1 MKPVSDTEIEKRV
14 NEIGSEIISRLNRT
28 PSLLSAFTPKGLTES
43 VISLC
48 LKNERIKTGLFR
60 FIDALPAVASD
71 TEVIEL
77 FLEYLGEDIHD
88 LPPVMRQGLKW
99 LEKGKRLSPVAA
111 KTIRSFAESLASQ
124 FIPGNGFE
132 DAIPAIRRIQKS
144 GRNFSID
151 LLGELTVCHS
161 EGMVYQTRYLDLL
174 EQLHLFNPGGK
185 GSQISVKLSSLYHR
199 LDPLDWGESVTTSV
213 DRLRPIFR
221 KAREFD
227 ISVILDMESYHYKNL
242 ILAVFMTLLEEEEF
256 REKPV
261 AGIALQ
267 CYLKDALQDLA
278 SLIGWAKLK
287 NRPILVRLVKG
298 AYWDYEVAYAH
309 QRNWPLPVFTQKSET
324 DRNFE
329 AAVRLLIK
337 NAPLLQPV
345 IGSHNIRTLSYALAL
360 SDLWTGRTQDRSK
373 ISGSPESPVE
383 LQMLYGMAE
392 PLQKVL
398 IESGYSLR
406 VYAPI
411 GPVLPGM
418 AYLIRRL
425 MENTANSSILLQ
437 SFSGKPVDP
446 EILKPAEL
454 KADNPFCTS
463 PESVLCESIRPV
475 DLSIQRPE
483 APNPG
488 FQNEPPLD
496 FSIIGNREKVRLE
509 LNRINQKIT
518 QETPAYPLVINGK
531 KVFTQKSSTAANPS
545 APGQVLGTVSQ
556 ASIEQGSSAIE
567 GARNA
572 FILWKESSPA
582 RRAGLL
588 RNTAREFQKIRHQLI
603 ALEILEV
610 GKTWREADGDVCE
623 AIDFLFYYADE
634 IERLHAYYAGAH
646 AVASLPGEENRL
658 SLQPV
663 GIMAALSPW
672 NFPLALPTGMIAAGL
687 AAGNCVIFK
696 PSSLSPILGS
706 KLAELFSLAGAP
718 PGILQF
724 LPGEGKEIGE
734 FLIRHPDIPLIAF
747 TGSNEV
753 GRHILSVASLVE
765 AGQNKFKKV
774 IAEMGGKNA
783 IIVDE
788 SADLDEAISGVIES
802 AFGFQGQKCSACS
815 RVIVHQ
821 AVYSEFMK
829 RLAEAAES
837 LVRGNPQSPSTFLG
851 PVIDEKAKEKISRY
865 ISIGLKEAKAVY
877 RRKDRGEEG
886 EGGGYFIGPAIFEEV
901 SPDSPLAREEIFGPV
916 LSVFKAEN
924 FNRAIEMANDSP
936 FGLTGGV
943 YSRKPSHLQ
952 KARNHFQAG
961 NLYLNRKITG
971 AMVGRQPFGGFN
983 LSGVG
988 MKTGGSDYLLQF
1000 MQVKSICENTS
1011 RRGYIPTD
1019 AAS

>member
-1 MKPVSDTEIEKRV
+1 MKPVSNAEIEKKV
-14 NEIGSEIISRLNRT
+14 YEIGSEIIGRLNRA
-28 PSLLSAFTPKGLTES
+28 PSFLSAFTPKGLTES
-43 VISLC
+43 VISLS
-48 LKNERIKTGLFR
+48 LKNEQIKTGLFR
-60 FIDALPAVASD
+60 FIDVLPAVASD

-77 FLEYLGEDIHD
+77 FLEYLGEHIHD

-99 LEKGKRLSPVAA
+99 LEKGKRLSPIAA
-111 KTIRSFAESLASQ
+111 KTIRAFAESLASQ

-132 DAIPAIRRIQKS
+132 EAIPAIRRIQKS

-161 EGMVYQTRYLDLL
+161 EGMVYQARYLDLL
-174 EQLHLFNPGGK
+174 EQLHLFNPAGK

-199 LDPLDWGESVTTSV
+199 LDPLDWEESVRASV

-227 ISVILDMESYHYKNL
+227 TSVILDMESYAYKNL
-242 ILAVFMTLLEEEEF
+242 ILAILTTLLEEEEF

-261 AGIALQ
+261 AGIAIQ

-278 SLIGWAKLK
+278 SLIGWARSK

-298 AYWDYEVAYAH
+298 AYWDYEIAYA
-309 QRNWPLPVFTQKSET
+309 RKRSWPLPVFTQKSDT

-329 AAVRLLIK
+329 AAVRLLIE
-337 NAPLLQPV
+337 NAPLVQPV
-345 IGSHNIRTLSYALAL
+345 IGSHHIRTLSYALAL
-360 SDLWTGRTQDRSK
+360 SDLWTGRTKDRSE
-373 ISGSPESPVE
+373 ISGPSSHSVE

-398 IESGYSLR
+398 VDLGYPLR

-411 GPVLPGM
+411 GPALPGM

-437 SFSGKPVDP
+437 TFSGKPVDP

-454 KADNPFCTS
+454 KADNPLGTS
-463 PESVLCESIRPV
+463 ADKPFRTTPESALY
-475 DLSIQRPE
+475 DAK

-496 FSIIGNREKVRLE
+496 FSVRENREKVRLE
-509 LNRINQKIT
+509 LNRINERIK
-518 QETPAYPLVINGK
+518 QETPAYPLVINGE
-531 KVFTQKSSTAANPS
+531 KVFTQKALMASNPS
-545 APGQVLGTVSQ
+545 APAQVLGKISQ

-567 GARNA
+567 GARKA
-572 FILWKESSPA
+572 FIQWRETSPEK
-582 RRAGLL
+582 RAGLL
-588 RNTAREFQKIRHQLI
+588 KNTAREFQKIRHQLI
-603 ALEILEV
+603 ALEILET

-623 AIDFLFYYADE
+623 AIDFLLYYAGE
-634 IERLHAYYAGAH
+634 IARLHAYYSSAH
-646 AVASLPGEENRL
+646 AVSSLPGEENRL

-663 GIMAALSPW
+663 GVMAALSPW
-672 NFPLALPTGMIAAGL
+672 NFPLALATGMIAAGL

-696 PSSLSPILGS
+696 PSSRSQILGS
-706 KLAELFSLAGAP
+706 KLAELFNAAGAP
-718 PGILQF
+718 PGVLQF

-753 GRHILSVASLVE
+753 GRHILSVASQIDP
-765 AGQNKFKKV
+765 GQKQFKKV

-821 AVYSEFMK
+821 NIYPEFVR
-829 RLAEAAES
+829 RLGEAAS
-837 LVRGNPQSPSTFLG
+837 DIVRGDPQSPSTFLG
-851 PVIDEKAKEKISRY
+851 PVIDQKAREKIESY
-865 ISIGLKEAKAVY
+865 IQIGVKEAKTVY
-877 RRKDRGEEG
+877 CAGVNPRMQKPHRSEGE

-924 FNRAIEMANDSP
+924 FDRALEMANDSP
-936 FGLTGGV
+936 FGLTGGLF
-943 YSRKPSHLQ
+943 SRKPSHLQ
-952 KARNHFQAG
+952 KAREHFHAG

-988 MKTGGSDYLLQF
+988 MKTGGPDYLLQF
-1000 MQVKSICENTS
+1000 MQVKSICENS
-1011 RRGYIPTD
+1011 ARRGYIP
-1019 AAS
+1019 